1 MGDVGGGVGK
11 LLVGVIG
18 VGYLGQHHARLYSS
32 IKDVDLVGV
41 CDVSGPQGKEIAERY
56 NTTYYKER
64 GRLLEN
70 VDAVSIAVPTPLH
83 FEVAKDVL
91 LRSKHLLLEKPIS
104 ETLSQAEKLIKI
116 AKGKDIVF
124 QIGHI
129 ERFNPAIIASLP
141 LIRNPLF
148 IESHRLSPF
157 NKRGVEIPVIY
168 DLMVHDIDIV
178 ISSVRSK
185 IKRIEAVGVP
195 VLSKE
200 FDIANARIEFENGT
214 IANLTTSR
222 VSKEKMRKIR
232 FFQTDSYISIN
243 YLDHSVE
250 YYKRVFKNGKPY
262 IERDELAVPIGEP
275 LKLEIESFLSS
286 IRNRTPPKVSADEAR
301 EALSVANMIVKNII
315 EREGQIGKRLK
326 DEEVTDSETK
336 R

>member
-1 MGDVGGGVGK
+1 MG
-11 LLVGVIG
+11 
-18 VGYLGQHHARLYSS
+18 
-32 IKDVDLVGV
+32 
-41 CDVSGPQGKEIAERY
+41 
-56 NTTYYKER
+56 
-64 GRLLEN
+64 
-70 VDAVSIAVPTPLH
+70 
-83 FEVAKDVL
+83 F
-91 LRSKHLLLEKPIS
+91 
-104 ETLSQAEKLIKI
+104 LS
-116 AKGKDIVF
+116 
-124 QIGHI
+124 
-129 ERFNPAIIASLP
+129 
-141 LIRNPLF
+141 
-148 IESHRLSPF
+148 
-157 NKRGVEIPVIY
+157 IPVIY